1 MNFTKRKRTTVTQQ
15 EELIEASKKREEEIH
30 LENEIIINTLK
41 SNKFDTNNDKTSL
54 ILKGMKGHLNF
65 ISNDP
70 IKFSIEE
77 QVFELTVLDL
87 SSKFKVK
94 DYFKER
100 EVSEEAKN
108 YYESLKKNGNF
119 NSNFRFG
126 IVNEDCDKEIT
137 CGSQKKSWGY
147 RALDGGIINDSNVVE
162 YNEALREGDTLA
174 IGIVNRPARPRFLI
188 EDEGKE
194 DEGKEEEEVVDSS
207 YIRFFV
213 NGVLQDFVVN
223 GLYHKSNY
231 LIISLYNFAEVELV
245 TNSALFKYKYI

>member
-30 LENEIIINTLK
+30 MENEIIINILK
-41 SNKFDTNNDKTSL
+41 SNKFDMNNEKTSL
-54 ILKGMKGHLNF
+54 ILKGIKGHLNF

-70 IKFSIEE
+70 IKFSIDE

-94 DYFKER
+94 EYFKEKK
-100 EVSEEAKN
+100 VSEEAKN
-108 YYESLKKNGNF
+108 YYDSLKKNGNF

-126 IVNEDCDKEIT
+126 VINEDCDKEIS
-137 CGSQKKSWGY
+137 CGSHKKSWGY

-162 YNEALREGDTLA
+162 YNESLREGDTLA

-188 EDEGKE
+188 EDV
-194 DEGKEEEEVVDSS
+194 EEEELIDSS

-231 LIISLYNFAEVELV
+231 LIVSLYNFAEVELV
-245 TNSALFKYKYI
+245 TNSALFKYKYK